1 MPDTHPDPNPAAEA
15 EPPAPPQSVL
25 LAELDVTRCL
35 VRGEDATAATSR
47 LEQAR
52 MAAPDPTPLDRI
64 AAGFGLSEFE
74 RSVLLLAAGPELV
87 GQCAAELAAASGSA
101 HLTFAL
107 ALRVLPQAHWSALT
121 PVAPLRR
128 WRLVQLLDPT
138 SPSRSPIVVDE
149 RVLHEL
155 LGVGYLDPE
164 VAALARHTEPL
175 RVPAASLI
183 DAAATLA
190 TCWQAGHQTVLVGV
204 QPANLEPV
212 AASAARAVDRALW
225 ILAPEDLPREPPERE
240 RLLRLL
246 ERESVLSRAAWAF
259 DLRDTSGA
267 GQDGAAWALR
277 AMTSLDAPTVALAG
291 PGTALPTAATRVTV
305 PRLPVPERVEVMTA
319 LLNHHGVALRHGSD
333 SALRW
338 GSVSV
343 HIDTVRSAARA
354 FDLSVT
360 DLEATTTEAAHGGD
374 LWVACRERARRRFDG
389 LARLVTPHHQWDD
402 LVLPPAQLAQLH
414 GLVDSVRHRT
424 MVNDTWGFAV
434 RHGRGLGT
442 AALFAGASGTGK
454 TLAAEVVAGELGLDL
469 LVVDLSQ
476 VVNKYVGETEKNLAR
491 VFEAA
496 EDSGAVLLFDEADAL
511 FGKRTEV
518 RDSHD
523 RYANLEVGYLLQRV
537 ESFRGLAI
545 LTTNARNALDSA
557 FLRRLRVIVPF
568 PYPDAAA
575 RTELWRRA
583 FPAQTPTA
591 DLDPAALAA
600 IDLAGGGIAAAALT
614 AAYLGAARGEVT
626 PEDVAAATAWELAKN
641 GRTSTNHTRMPS

>member
-1 MPDTHPDPNPAAEA
+1 MPDPNPDTTPAPEA
-15 EPPAPPQSVL
+15 EPATLQEVV
-25 LAELDVTRCL
+25 LAELEVARCR
-35 VRGEDATAATSR
+35 VRGEDDAAATTR
-47 LEQAR
+47 LVQAR
-52 MAAPDPTPLDRI
+52 EAHPDPTPLDRI
-64 AAGFGLSEFE
+64 ATGFGLSDFE
-74 RSVLLLAAGPELV
+74 RAVLLLAAGPELV
-87 GQCAAELAAASGSA
+87 GECAAEFAAASGSA

-107 ALRVLPQAHWSALT
+107 AFRVLPQAHWSALT
-121 PVAPLRR
+121 PVAALRR
-128 WRLVQLLDPT
+128 WQLVHLLDPA
-138 SPSRSPIVVDE
+138 SPSRSPIVADE

-155 LGVGYLDPE
+155 LDVGYLDPE
-164 VAALARHTEPL
+164 VAALARRAEPL
-175 RVPAASLI
+175 RMPAASLV
-183 DAAATLA
+183 DAAAKVA
-190 TCWQAGHQTVLVGV
+190 TSWQAGHATVLVGV

-212 AASAARAVDRALW
+212 AASAARAVGRTLW
-225 ILAPEDLPREPPERE
+225 ILAPEDLPREPPERD
-240 RLLRLL
+240 RLVRLL
-246 ERESVLSRAAWAF
+246 ERESVLAGAAWAF
-259 DLRDTSGA
+259 DLRDPSGS

-277 AMTSLDAPTVALAG
+277 ALTGLDAPAVALTG
-291 PGTALPTAATRVTV
+291 PETAVPAAAHRVTV
-305 PRLPVPERVEVMTA
+305 PRLPVAERIQAMIA
-319 LLNHHGVALRHGSD
+319 LLQHHGVTVRPGKGPRP
-333 SALRW
+333 SA
-338 GSVSV
+338 GAMSVPLE
-343 HIDTVRSAARA
+343 TVRSVARA
-354 FDLSVT
+354 FDLPVT
-360 DLEATTTEAAHGGD
+360 DLEAAVAEAAHGGEV
-374 LWVACRERARRRFDG
+374 WVACRERARRRFDG
-389 LARLVTPHHQWDD
+389 LARLVTPQHRWDD

-424 MVNDTWGFAV
+424 TVNDTWGFAV
-434 RHGRGLGT
+434 RNGRGLGT
-442 AALFAGASGTGK
+442 AALFVGASGTGK

-583 FPAQTPTA
+583 FPAQTPTTN
-591 DLDPAALAA
+591 LDPAALATV
-600 IDLAGGGIAAAALT
+600 DLAGGGIAAAALT
-614 AAYLGAARGEVT
+614 AAYLGAHRGVVT
-626 PEDVAAATAWELAKN
+626 PDDVAAATTWELAKN
-641 GRTSTNHTRMPS
+641 GRTSTNHSRAPS